1 MNVTVNV
8 VEWEKREED
17 KQEACDFA
25 PFSSL
30 PIRGYLLSGPGLPSA
45 VRWGLLGAWGCS
57 GLGPGLTGN
66 CLPLKNRK
74 IQCEFRICH

>member
-8 VEWEKREED
+8 VEWEKREEA

-45 VRWGLLGAWGCS
+45 VRWGLLGAVQGWVQV
-57 GLGPGLTGN
+57 LRVTVY
-66 CLPLKNRK
+66 R
-74 IQCEFRICH
+74 